1 MPLLLYDYFLHYRHP
16 IEQDLAH
23 MLVVVLRRYPRLQ
36 AVHVVR
42 VDGQSRQFVSVHV
55 LHVESGYK

>member
-1 MPLLLYDYFLHYRHP
+1 M
-16 IEQDLAH
+16 EQDLVH
-23 MLVVVLRRYPRLQ
+23 MLVVVFRRYPRLQ